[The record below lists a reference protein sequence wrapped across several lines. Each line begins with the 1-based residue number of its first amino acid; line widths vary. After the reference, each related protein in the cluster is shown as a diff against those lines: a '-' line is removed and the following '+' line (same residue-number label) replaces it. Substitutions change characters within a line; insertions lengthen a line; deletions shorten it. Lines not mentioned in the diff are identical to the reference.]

1 MSSLIE
7 ETKRSAATT
16 ILDTDRVPTHVA
28 IIMDGNGRWARRH
41 NMSRL
46 EGHTVGYATLR
57 RVVQDAQQLGIK
69 YLTVYGFSSENWRRP
84 KEERDGLMLIME
96 RAMRAEI
103 DFLMKENVR
112 VRISGRISDLP
123 KSLQREFTSAMERTG
138 KNSGLNFILAI
149 NYGGRAEILDAVK
162 LLMKK
167 VRDGDLDPENLSEAD
182 VSACLY
188 EPGIPDP
195 DLLIRTA
202 GEMRLSN
209 FLLWETAYSEIWV
222 TPTAWPDF
230 SRAELEAAI
239 ADYQRRTRRFG
250 RVVEVDGPSE

>member
-1 MSSLIE
+1 MIE
-7 ETKRSAATT
+7 EVSTVTT
-16 ILDTDRVPTHVA
+16 SVTLDPDRIPLHVA
-28 IIMDGNGRWARRH
+28 IIMDGNGRWARRR

-57 RVVQDAQQLGIK
+57 RVVQDSQQLGIK

-84 KEERDGLMLIME
+84 KEERDGLMQIME

-112 VRISGRISDLP
+112 VRISGRLSDLP
-123 KSLQREFTSAMERTG
+123 QSLQREFTSAMDRTRQ
-138 KNSGLNFILAI
+138 NTGLNFILAI

-162 LLMKK
+162 ILMKK
-167 VRDGDLDPENLSEAD
+167 VRDGELDPENLSEAD
-182 VSACLY
+182 ISACLY
-188 EPGIPDP
+188 EPNIPDP

-222 TPTAWPDF
+222 TSTPWPDF
-230 SRAELEAAI
+230 SRAELEEAI

-250 RVVEVDGPSE
+250 RVVEADGPNE